1 MAEKQDNEKKKSKP
15 IEEEADKAQEN
26 EDTVSQTSDEE
37 PIPMIMIPK
46 QEYEEL
52 KTELEKIRGEVSE
65 NYEGWQR
72 ERADFI
78 NYKKRIERDQIQKT
92 RDITGEI
99 IKKYLPVMDDI
110 ERALKARPAEAE
122 GAKWAEGI
130 ELIYRKLSNIVEN
143 SGVER
148 IEAEKTMF
156 DPTIHEAITSEPSDE
171 HESGEII
178 EVIQQGYKLGERVL
192 RPALVRVAQ

>member
-46 QEYEEL
+46 QEFEEL

-110 ERALKARPAEAE
+110 ERALKARPVEAE
-122 GAKWAEGI
+122 GAKWADGI
-130 ELIYRKLSNIVEN
+130 ELIYRKLSTIVEN

-171 HESGEII
+171 HESGEVI
-178 EVIQQGYKLGERVL
+178 EVIQQGYKLGDRVL

>member
-26 EDTVSQTSDEE
+26 EDAVSQASEEE

-46 QEYEEL
+46 QEYEDL

-78 NYKKRIERDQIQKT
+78 NYKKRIERDQVQKT

-99 IKKYLPVMDDI
+99 IKKYLPVMDDM
-110 ERALKARPAEAE
+110 ERALKARPADVE

-130 ELIYRKLSNIVEN
+130 ELIYRKLNTIVEN